1 MMKIPT
7 CALPSASLSGLRK
20 VAALRFKPAVVQ
32 LAAVLHTI
40 VVVIAPASLEYPM
53 RLNAAVIR
61 STLNNVTELLNIL
74 IVLNDGRMFMPSGSK
89 AYSHVP
95 NRSLIHC
102 AT

>member
-20 VAALRFKPAVVQ
+20 VAALRFELAVVQ
-32 LAAVLHTI
+32 LVAVLHTT

-53 RLNAAVIR
+53 RLNTVVIR

-74 IVLNDGRMFMPSGSK
+74 ILLNDGRMFMPFGNN
-89 AYSHVP
+89 AHSHVP

>member
-7 CALPSASLSGLRK
+7 CALPSVSLSGLRK
-20 VAALRFKPAVVQ
+20 VAALRFKLAVVQ
-32 LAAVLHTI
+32 LAAVLHTT

-53 RLNAAVIR
+53 RLNTAVIR
-61 STLNNVTELLNIL
+61 STLSSVTKLLNIRIL
-74 IVLNDGRMFMPSGSK
+74 LNDGGMFMPPENLH
-89 AYSHVP
+89 SHFP